1 MEHAV
6 KEVFAITVAIAA
18 SICLNYSLY
27 LQKDALDSLPPVG
40 LKFSWSLIKAFL
52 TDVPWL
58 KAQGF
63 NVFGFALYMTAL
75 AFAPVSIVE
84 PIIAAGV
91 ALLAYL
97 AIKKLGEKPSRMD
110 TYAIAG
116 SILGVVLLGV
126 SLAEGLPEDVLS
138 HDPIELW
145 IFTGVVI
152 FLSIAAPLVLRRKGE
167 SGLGTGLG
175 ISAGLFMGIAAVF
188 SRLLM
193 GNFNGIWY
201 IWILF
206 CLLTYIPGFIFLQ
219 AALQRGMAVV
229 VAPVYNGI
237 MEFVPI
243 LVGMVALNERF
254 PENPFLIAARLLAF
268 ALILT
273 CTVILSRRAE
283 ETDEDGGEGE
293 EDKRTEPLMGMPG
306 PV

>member
-1 MEHAV
+1 L
-6 KEVFAITVAIAA
+6 KEAFAIGIAIIA
-18 SICLNYSLY
+18 SIFLNYSLY
-27 LQKDALDSLPPVG
+27 LQKGALDTLPQMG
-40 LKFSWSLIKAFL
+40 MKFSWSLVKSFI
-52 TDVPWL
+52 TDIPWM
-58 KAQGF
+58 KAQAF
-63 NVFGFALYMTAL
+63 NVLGFALYMVAL

-97 AIKKLGEKPSRMD
+97 AIKHLGERPRRTDM
-110 TYAIAG
+110 YAIG
-116 SILGVVLLGV
+116 GNILGVILLGV

-145 IFTGVVI
+145 VFTGIIVALCV
-152 FLSIAAPLVLRRKGE
+152 AAPLILRRKGE
-167 SGLGTGLG
+167 SGLGTGLA

-201 IWILF
+201 IWAIF
-206 CLLTYIPGFIFLQ
+206 CFLTYLPGFLILQ

-229 VAPVYNGI
+229 VAPVYNGL

-243 LVGMVALNERF
+243 LVGMIALNERF
-254 PENPFLIAARLLAF
+254 PESMALTVIRIISF
-268 ALILT
+268 ALILV

-283 ETDEDGGEGE
+283 ETDEGGGEGE
-293 EDKRTEPLMGMPG
+293 AMRTEPLMGLPG